1 VNLRPAL
8 DRSARPLAAVAL
20 IGYAALLIAHLGLG
34 FGGADA
40 TGYANT
46 ARDILSRRIVQ
57 PIAAVERLGLP
68 DRFDR
73 AFIPLAHEPG
83 PRAGT
88 MVPQY
93 PPGFPAHLAA
103 AALLGGWGLGP
114 FLVSPLAAV
123 ACILLVYF
131 LGREVGLSRPLAAAA
146 GAIFGACPVVFHQ
159 AVQPMSDVV
168 AAMWAVAAVLCAL
181 RSHRGDGWA
190 AAAGVAFGVAVLVR
204 PTNALLLMPIL
215 VAIRRRPRTLL
226 AFALAG
232 LPFAVVFAGWN
243 RTAFGGA
250 FRTGYSGVL
259 GAELAASNF
268 PPRFAHYSYWIAAQL
283 SPLVPLG
290 WLGAMAE
297 PRIPGRTRALL
308 FLWFAPF
315 FLLYCFWGP
324 YDTWWYTRYLL
335 PALPALILAFLLC
348 ARELVRRM
356 PAGGSIAWRRPRVL
370 ATVALIAIV
379 ATCERR
385 FERRYRPI
393 GASRGQVVFPEASR
407 ALAARAA
414 GGHALVVSADF
425 SGALRFY
432 TDLTPVR
439 WDWLN
444 AEDFTELRLRAAERR
459 EPIFAVLLPSEV
471 PQAVGHVPGPW
482 KFLENVRGA
491 SLWELAPP

>member
-1 VNLRPAL
+1 M
-8 DRSARPLAAVAL
+8 AL
-20 IGYAALLIAHLGLG
+20 IGYGVLLIAHLGLG
-34 FGGADA
+34 FGGCDA
-40 TGYANT
+40 TGYANA

-57 PIAAVERLGLP
+57 PIGAVERLGLP

-73 AFIPLAHEPG
+73 AFIPLAHEQG
-83 PRAGT
+83 PRVGT
-88 MVPQY
+88 MVPMY
-93 PPGFPAHLAA
+93 PPGFPLHVAA

-114 FLVSPLAAV
+114 FLLSPLAAV
-123 ACILLVYF
+123 ACILLVYL
-131 LGREVGLSRPLAAAA
+131 LGREVGLSRPLATAA
-146 GAIFGACPVVFHQ
+146 GAMFGVCPVVFYQ

-168 AAMWAVAAVLCAL
+168 AAMWAAAAILCAL
-181 RSHRGDGWA
+181 RSHRADAWA
-190 AAAGVAFGVAVLVR
+190 AAAGAAFGIAVLVR
-204 PTNALLLMPIL
+204 PTNALLLLPIL

-226 AFALAG
+226 VFALGG
-232 LPFAVVFAGWN
+232 LPFAGIFAAWN
-243 RTAFGGA
+243 RTAFGSA
-250 FRTGYSGVL
+250 FRTGYSGLL

-290 WLGAMAE
+290 WLGATAE

-308 FLWFAPF
+308 FLWVAPF
-315 FLLYCFWGP
+315 FLFYCFWGP
-324 YDTWWYTRYLL
+324 YDIWWYTRYLL

-348 ARELVRRM
+348 ARELVRRI
-356 PAGGSIAWRRPRVL
+356 PDGGSTPARRPRVL

-385 FERRYRPI
+385 FERRYRPL

-407 ALAARAA
+407 AIAARAA

-439 WDWLN
+439 WEWFN
-444 AEDFTELRLRAAERR
+444 AEDFTRLRLRAAERR
-459 EPIFAVLLPSEV
+459 EPIFAVLLASEV
-471 PQAVGHVPGPW
+471 PQAAPHVPGPW

-491 SLWELAPP
+491 SLWELPPP